1 MEAGWEVTPRAKDPT
16 SRAGIL
22 AAGLI
27 RIVRT
32 PAELD
37 AAGEWW
43 CAEKP
48 GLYPDDVKRARSEGM
63 KAGLPH
69 WLAKPVTPRDAVAR
83 MFRDAESGRR
93 AACQYLDG
101 KTYTPPSHMS
111 PTQLRAALGTQHRRL
126 SGGWGDT
133 GKGLDVEVTP
143 LDDATIE
150 MLPVAASPEPVAAE
164 RAAVPTLPHVST
176 APARLIS
183 PGKRDRL
190 AWVPVMQ
197 RLAAMYARG
206 SQGGHQ

>member
-43 CAEKP
+43 CTEKP
-48 GLYPDDVKRARSEGM
+48 DLYPDDVKRARSEGM

-83 MFRDAESGRR
+83 M
-93 AACQYLDG
+93 
-101 KTYTPPSHMS
+101 
-111 PTQLRAALGTQHRRL
+111 
-126 SGGWGDT
+126 
-133 GKGLDVEVTP
+133 TP